1 LQPAREEGQIDLSVD
16 NAMGPVVE
24 AVGREDIPY
33 FVAKIF
39 HNKICYFVSFASCN
53 MIWFVK
59 KSL

>member
-1 LQPAREEGQIDLSVD
+1 
-16 NAMGPVVE
+16 MGPVVE
-24 AVGREDIPY
+24 AIGREDIPY